1 VLVPASSP
9 KQSFLEATQIIIGG
23 FSVELGEKE
32 GSRRWGTVASTRD
45 AGATLRFA
53 LRTAK
58 RLESYVHFFHYRD
71 GRLYCEDVDLARM
84 ADEFGTPLYVYSAGT
99 ILDHYTR
106 LDAALAPL
114 DHLICYAIKANSNRA
129 ILQLLADA
137 GAGFDIV
144 SGGELHRVL
153 AAGGDPAKCT
163 FAGVGKSREEIE
175 YALDQRV
182 YSFNVESEAEL
193 EYIDRIAGTKNLR
206 APVAMRVNPDID
218 PRTHEYISTGS
229 RESKFGIP
237 MDRIPA
243 VYQRAATMRNIDV
256 VGVQMHI
263 GSQITE
269 AAPFGDAIAK
279 VAPIVRDLKS
289 RYPIKFFSI
298 GGGLG
303 IIYESSF
310 ESGAK
315 EWWDSS
321 KSRSTS
327 KSSLSIQQYA
337 DAILPPLRELKLRIL
352 LEPGRLL
359 VGNAGVLLT
368 RVRYIKHSGEKK
380 FAIVDAGMNDLIR
393 PALYHSYHEIVPVEE
408 PTTRSVG
415 EAVSFPS
422 RQSRGK
428 SMSKSK
434 NKTEKMDIVGP
445 VCESGDF
452 FALDREMPKVREGD
466 LLAIMSAG
474 AYGFVMA
481 SNYNSR
487 PLPAETLVGGD
498 RFELIRRRQAWK
510 DLVRD
515 EVNADW

>member
-1 VLVPASSP
+1 M
-9 KQSFLEATQIIIGG
+9 
-23 FSVELGEKE
+23 
-32 GSRRWGTVASTRD
+32 
-45 AGATLRFA
+45 
-53 LRTAK
+53 
-58 RLESYVHFFHYRD
+58 HFFHYRD
-71 GRLYCEDVDLARM
+71 GKLHCEDVDLARV
-84 ADEFGTPLYVYSAGT
+84 AEKFGTPLYVYSAGT

-114 DHLICYAIKANSNRA
+114 DHLICYAVKANSNRA
-129 ILQLLADA
+129 ILRLLSDA

-153 AAGGDPAKCT
+153 AAGGEPAKCT

-175 YALDQRV
+175 YALAQRV

-193 EYIDRIAGTKNLR
+193 EYIDRIAGTKNLC

-229 RESKFGIP
+229 RENKFGIAL
-237 MDRIPA
+237 DRIPA
-243 VYQRAATMRNIDV
+243 VYERAATMRNIDL

-269 AAPFGDAIAK
+269 AAPFADAITK

-289 RYPIKFFSI
+289 KYGIKFFSV

-303 IIYESSF
+303 IVYESSF

-315 EWWDSS
+315 EWWNATAF
-321 KSRSTS
+321 TS
-327 KSSLSIQQYA
+327 KSKRPRKSALSIQQYV
-337 DAILPPLRELKLRIL
+337 DAVLPPLHELKLRIL

-368 RVRYIKHSGEKK
+368 QVRYIKHSGEKK

-408 PTTRSVG
+408 PTANKSRS
-415 EAVSFPS
+415 
-422 RQSRGK
+422 RN
-428 SMSKSK
+428 K
-434 NKTEKMDIVGP
+434 NNIERIDIVGP

-452 FALDREMPKVREGD
+452 FALDREMPEVREGD

-487 PLPAETLVGGD
+487 PLPAEALVRGD
-498 RFELIRRRQAWK
+498 KFALIRKRQTWK
-510 DLVRD
+510 DLVRG
-515 EVNADW
+515 EIGARLE